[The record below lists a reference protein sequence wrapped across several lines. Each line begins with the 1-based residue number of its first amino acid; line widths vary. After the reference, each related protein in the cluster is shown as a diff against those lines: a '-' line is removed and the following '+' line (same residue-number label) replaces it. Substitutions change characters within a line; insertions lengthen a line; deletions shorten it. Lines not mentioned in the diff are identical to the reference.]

1 MRPAIILF
9 AKAPL
14 AGNVKTRLQARL
26 GAEATLALHE
36 AFVLDMLDKLLTL
49 SELADIELHTD
60 TKTDVWRRAK
70 VTGRVQVAGD
80 LGLKMLHA
88 LSTALARGREQVC
101 IVGSD
106 APTLPAAHLRA
117 LLSSPADVAL
127 GPCEDGGYYAI
138 ACRRTNAAM
147 FQGVRWSSAD
157 ALSQTE
163 QAARACGLSVE
174 RGPGWYDVDR
184 PEDLPRLL
192 HDGDLPP
199 RVRRWFIQSSGDTRT
214 SRCPEASAPAEGN
227 MPRRRPARVGPPRR
241 S

>member
-147 FQGVRWSSAD
+147 FQGVRWSSAE

-192 HDGDLPP
+192 QDGDLPA
-199 RVRRWFIQSSGDTRT
+199 RVRRWFMQSSGDTRT

>member
-138 ACRRTNAAM
+138 ACRRTHAAM
-147 FQGVRWSSAD
+147 FQGVTWSSTGTLA
-157 ALSQTE
+157 QTE
-163 QAARACGLSVE
+163 KAARRCGLTVE

-184 PEDLPRLL
+184 PEDLLRLEGEHGL
-192 HDGDLPP
+192 GTHTRL
-199 RVRRWFIQSSGDTRT
+199 WFKG
-214 SRCPEASAPAEGN
+214 
-227 MPRRRPARVGPPRR
+227 R

>member
-49 SELADIELHTD
+49 SEFADIELHTD
-60 TKTDVWRRAK
+60 IKTDVWRRAN
-70 VTGRVQVAGD
+70 VTGRVQVAGS

-117 LLSSPADVAL
+117 LLSSPADV
-127 GPCEDGGYYAI
+127 
-138 ACRRTNAAM
+138 
-147 FQGVRWSSAD
+147 
-157 ALSQTE
+157 
-163 QAARACGLSVE
+163 
-174 RGPGWYDVDR
+174 
-184 PEDLPRLL
+184 
-192 HDGDLPP
+192 
-199 RVRRWFIQSSGDTRT
+199 WF
-214 SRCPEASAPAEGN
+214 P
-227 MPRRRPARVGPPRR
+227 
-241 S
+241 